1 MSNLG
6 GLFALLWQ
14 IMEPLPLLM
23 SEVKFK
29 LGVISMLFMAKTFKD
44 KKSDD
49 HHHHH
54 DHKENDF
61 CTRDE
66 QAAKDKGG
74 KLTY

>member
-1 MSNLG
+1 
-6 GLFALLWQ
+6 
-14 IMEPLPLLM
+14 MEPLPLLI

-66 QAAKDKGG
+66 QAAKD
-74 KLTY
+74 